1 MKYKILEN
9 PNCEDAYGLI
19 EEALRKRATITIYA
33 CCKVNYEGRALSELN
48 WGERINPNKTRR
60 FIFNTSGKKSRACKL
75 ATSKIQNKRI
85 YPGQ

>member
-48 WGERINPNKTRR
+48 WG
-60 FIFNTSGKKSRACKL
+60 
-75 ATSKIQNKRI
+75 
-85 YPGQ
+85 

>member
-48 WGERINPNKTRR
+48 WGERIILINQTVFLIP
-60 FIFNTSGKKSRACKL
+60 SGKKSRACKL

>member
-48 WGERINPNKTRR
+48 WGERIILIKR